1 MFRES
6 EPWDAAALPTR
17 TGECLDARRARA
29 RPSPA
34 RREDTRPARS
44 STFPFPARGWKIGAP
59 RRLFVRT
66 ARPTLGRFG
75 PDVDSSRPTIADAR
89 THRPGDPPYRRND
102 AAPLLASTVSSS
114 GAKNR
119 KNPVTAKRDTYGGS
133 SDVQEDENLYM
144 GVPKS
149 ELLNTPE
156 EGLSETEASHR
167 LTRFGYNKLREKEE
181 NIWWKLFLEFVQPM
195 PLMIWAA
202 IAIETLEALL
212 KSSRGEDPSDSWIDV
227 VVLIILQLL
236 NVLVGFIEELKAG
249 DAIAALR
256 ESLKPEA
263 TVKRGGRVYNMDA
276 TELVPGDIVCLG
288 AGGAIPADCILREG
302 KPIQVDQAALTGE
315 SLR

>member
-1 MFRES
+1 M
-6 EPWDAAALPTR
+6 
-17 TGECLDARRARA
+17 
-29 RPSPA
+29 
-34 RREDTRPARS
+34 
-44 STFPFPARGWKIGAP
+44 
-59 RRLFVRT
+59 
-66 ARPTLGRFG
+66 
-75 PDVDSSRPTIADAR
+75 
-89 THRPGDPPYRRND
+89 
-102 AAPLLASTVSSS
+102 
-114 GAKNR
+114 
-119 KNPVTAKRDTYGGS
+119 TAKRDTYGGS

-256 ESLKPEA
+256 ESAQARGYREA
-263 TVKRGGRVYNMDA
+263 RGPRLQHGRDR
-276 TELVPGDIVCLG
+276 
-288 AGGAIPADCILREG
+288 AGPR
-302 KPIQVDQAALTGE
+302 
-315 SLR
+315 